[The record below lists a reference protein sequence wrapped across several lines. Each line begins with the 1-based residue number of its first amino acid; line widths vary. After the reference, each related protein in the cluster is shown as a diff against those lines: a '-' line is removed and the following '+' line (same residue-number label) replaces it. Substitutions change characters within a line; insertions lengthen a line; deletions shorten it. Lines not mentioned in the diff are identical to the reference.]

1 MREAKYGELTVRI
14 TGGTD
19 RNGGGDGP
27 LVVLL
32 HGFGAPGDDLVSLAR
47 VIDAPQ
53 GTRFAFPQA
62 PLELGREYGDGR
74 AWWWIDM
81 VAVQLAQARG
91 QIRDRTNEFPEG
103 MPEARALLDAALDA
117 MVAELTPSHL
127 VLGGFSQ
134 GAMLSCD
141 VTLRGKRK
149 IAALIQLSGTLLAMP
164 EWGPRMKERKG
175 LPVLLSHGNADAI
188 LPFVM
193 AERLRDELTSA
204 GLDVRWIPFRGG
216 HEIPQPVVDGIG
228 RLLREVFVSH
238 T

>member
-1 MREAKYGELTVRI
+1 MRDATLGGLKVRI

-32 HGFGAPGDDLVSLAR
+32 HGFGAPGNDLVLLGR
-47 VIDAPQ
+47 TIDAPP
-53 GTRFAFPQA
+53 GTRFAFPEA
-62 PLELGREYGDGR
+62 PIALGAEYGAGR
-74 AWWWIDM
+74 AWWHIDM
-81 VAVQLAQARG
+81 AALQIAMARG
-91 QIRDRTNEFPEG
+91 QHRDRSREIPKG
-103 MPEARALLDAALDA
+103 LDEARSMVDA
-117 MVAELTPSHL
+117 MLDEITRELSPSHL

-141 VTLRGKRK
+141 TTLRSTRK
-149 IAALIQLSGTLLAMP
+149 IDALVQLSGTWIAEDEWLPCLAK
-164 EWGPRMKERKG
+164 RAG
-175 LPVLLSHGNADAI
+175 LKTLVSHGDADPI

-193 AERLRDELTSA
+193 AERLRDAMKEA

-216 HEIPQPVVDGIG
+216 HEIPPPVLSGLG
-228 RLLREVFVSH
+228 ELLREVVVSH